1 MFQRIISMNVYS
13 MFISLFLISPVP
25 ELSACVLC
33 PQVRCEQPG
42 VAGGRRLHD
51 CLHEWSNS
59 SQEDARH
66 QLAEEM
72 LPDD

>member
-1 MFQRIISMNVYS
+1 MQFESD
-13 MFISLFLISPVP
+13 
-25 ELSACVLC
+25 LSGLLC

-42 VAGGRRLHD
+42 AAGGRRLHD
-51 CLHEWSNS
+51 HLPERSDS
-59 SQEDARH
+59 SQEDAGH